1 MEWELLADQPLGQKL
16 IKKGFWLYFFMIITA
31 PVAYIIKVIVSN
43 TLSVE
48 DVWIFYS
55 VYGLIV
61 LVAIYNDLGL
71 TESLQYFLPKY
82 RLQKKINNCK
92 TIVLL
97 SLGTQLFF
105 GTIIAIIMYLWADR
119 LAINHFKAESAAG
132 VIRTLCFF
140 FIGINIVQ
148 VLTSL
153 YYSFQDVTRYS
164 RIEFAK
170 TYTILWFTLVFWLG
184 YGLTL
189 QNFSI
194 AWILGIGAAII
205 TGLVLFGKKYRSII
219 TQGKLVRDTSLIK
232 TQLKYA
238 FRVFLSANTRTLLIQ
253 IDQQII
259 INLLGPES
267 AGYFTNYLS
276 MIMAYTVISMPILSL
291 SFPII
296 SEIIA
301 KKEFPKL
308 KLLQDTLYKYFSVF
322 ALSIGGL
329 FVVLWPEIM
338 TIFFGQKFLP
348 AGELLRYSWPFLI
361 INVLFMINFK
371 IMAGTGKV
379 RQRTGVL
386 AIGLLV
392 TVVAMITFINFFGL
406 WLIGAVL
413 GTILGWI
420 VLRALSFR
428 IIHKFQN
435 ISFNRWFLIKNIA
448 TIAVIC
454 IGIRSIKE
462 QYFVLEDVSRW
473 SNLVALIVIAL
484 LYYGIIAGVNYPSLK
499 LLRKKIKMI
508 KK

>member
-1 MEWELLADQPLGQKL
+1 MDGELLADQPLGQKL

-61 LVAIYNDLGL
+61 LVSIYNDLGL

-82 RLQKKINNCK
+82 RLEKKINNCK

-97 SLGTQLFF
+97 SLAAQLVLGT
-105 GTIIAIIMYLWADR
+105 GIAILMYFWADR
-119 LAINHFKAESAAG
+119 LAVNHFKAESAAG

-148 VLTSL
+148 VLASL

-164 RIEFAK
+164 WIEFAK
-170 TYTILWFTLVFWLG
+170 TYTILWFTLVFWLW

-189 QNFSI
+189 ENFSI
-194 AWILGIGAAII
+194 SWILGIGAAII
-205 TGLVLFGKKYRSII
+205 TGLVLFGKKYRNII
-219 TQGKLVRDTSLIK
+219 TQGKLIRDPSLIK
-232 TQLKYA
+232 KQLKYA
-238 FRVFLSANTRTLLIQ
+238 FRVFLSANAGTMFFQ
-253 IDQQII
+253 IDQQLI
-259 INLLGPES
+259 INLLWPES

-276 MIMAYTVISMPILSL
+276 MITVYTVISTPILWII
-291 SFPII
+291 FPIV
-296 SEIIA
+296 SEIMA
-301 KKEFPKL
+301 KKEYNKL
-308 KLLQDTLYKYFSVF
+308 QILQNTLYKYFSVF
-322 ALSIGGL
+322 ALSIWWL
-329 FVVLWPEIM
+329 FMVLWPEIM

-348 AGELLRYSWPFLI
+348 AGHLLTYAWPFLI
-361 INVLFMINFK
+361 LHILFAINFG

-379 RQRTGVL
+379 KERTKVL
-386 AIGLLV
+386 AIGLLW
-392 TVVAMITFINFFGL
+392 TIISIITFIKIFER
-406 WLIGAVL
+406 WLVGAVM
-413 GTILGWI
+413 GTMIGWI
-420 VLRALSFR
+420 LLRILSFK
-428 IIHKFQN
+428 IVNNIQK

-448 TIAVIC
+448 TIGVIC
-454 IGIRSIKE
+454 IAIWSIKE

-473 SNLVALIVIAL
+473 SNLLALIVIAL
-484 LYYGIIAGVNYPSLK
+484 LYYGIIAGVNYPSLQ
-499 LLRKKIKMI
+499 LLKKEIKMI